1 MGNLPIST
9 VIPVSTTV
17 LPVVDGVPT
26 LEHGDQGGSET
37 KKERTPTQPG
47 VSDGKPDVSSSTFTV
62 VTVPTTIHTIMNG
75 VSAQILTVVPV
86 TSAVGVGNNVDSAP
100 APSSTADAD
109 PHAGSAQQAA
119 AETGKSGAG
128 NKSLSS
134 THETSQPHAAPA
146 VASFDANAWQST
158 EPSRSGLTS
167 KPILP
172 ANNTPATASTSSRP
186 PVVTAGAPGLVGSD
200 GTRVAFVVFA
210 LAALLQDLCFSLVVI
225 LLRDT
230 FCTSLLIFLFFS
242 CLPRDDHVLSVLSY
256 SFKMDC
262 RSNHRSQTGMC
273 WVVENDKDL
282 NTQLHLRQIF
292 HSVTFIS

>member
-158 EPSRSGLTS
+158 EPT
-167 KPILP
+167 
-172 ANNTPATASTSSRP
+172 STSSRP

>member
-26 LEHGDQGGSET
+26 PEHGNQGGSDT
-37 KKERTPTQPG
+37 KKEGTPTQSG
-47 VSDGKPDVSSSTFTV
+47 VSDGKPDVPSSTFTV

-128 NKSLSS
+128 DGPLSS
-134 THETSQPHAAPA
+134 THEPAHPHAAPTD
-146 VASFDANAWQST
+146 ASFDATAWQTT

-167 KPILP
+167 KPMLP
-172 ANNTPATASTSSRP
+172 ANDTPVTASTSSRP
-186 PVVTAGAPGLVGSD
+186 PVVTAGAPDLVGSD
-200 GTRVAFVVFA
+200 GTRVAFFVFA
-210 LAALLQDLCFSLVVI
+210 LAALL
-225 LLRDT
+225 
-230 FCTSLLIFLFFS
+230 
-242 CLPRDDHVLSVLSY
+242 
-256 SFKMDC
+256 
-262 RSNHRSQTGMC
+262 
-273 WVVENDKDL
+273 
-282 NTQLHLRQIF
+282 
-292 HSVTFIS
+292 